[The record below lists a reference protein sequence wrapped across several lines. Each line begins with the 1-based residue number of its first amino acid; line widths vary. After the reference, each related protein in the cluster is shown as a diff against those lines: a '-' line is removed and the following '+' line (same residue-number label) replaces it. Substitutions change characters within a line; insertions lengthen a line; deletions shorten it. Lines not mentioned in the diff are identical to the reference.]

1 MSERS
6 ADPGVDEPLRIGF
19 SPCPNDTFMFH
30 ALVAG
35 EVPGLSLAPW
45 LADIE
50 ALNERAIAGVDPLP
64 VTKLS
69 VHALAHVSDRYTVLS
84 AGAALGRGC
93 GPLVVARPGALAD
106 VRAAD
111 PRAALQRLGA
121 LRVAI
126 PGRYTTAQL
135 LLRSLAPAP
144 RETVA
149 MDFAA
154 ILPAVASGEVDA
166 GLIIHESRFT
176 YAQHGLVQ
184 LADLGALW
192 EAETGLPLPLGVIA
206 IERARDPA
214 LATRLE
220 RGIRRS
226 IELARARPAAS
237 AAYIRAHAQEMD
249 PEVCRQH
256 IALYVNEFSLALGD
270 EGRAAID
277 ALLRR
282 GRAAGL
288 LPAGPSP
295 WR

>member
-1 MSERS
+1 VTE
-6 ADPGVDEPLRIGF
+6 ALTIGF

-30 ALVAG
+30 ALITGAVQGPAL
-35 EVPGLSLAPW
+35 VPW

-69 VHALAHVSDRYTVLS
+69 VHALAHVCDRYVPLS

-93 GPLVVARPGALAD
+93 GPLVVARPGALPD
-106 VRAAD
+106 D
-111 PRAALQRLGA
+111 PRAALQALAG

-149 MDFAA
+149 LRFDE
-154 ILPAVASGEVDA
+154 ILPAVAAGGVDA

-176 YAQHGLVQ
+176 YALHGLVAV
-184 LADLGALW
+184 ADLGVLW
-192 EAETGLPLPLGVIA
+192 EEETGLPLPLGVIA
-206 IERARDPA
+206 VERARGEA
-214 LATRLE
+214 
-220 RGIRRS
+220 
-226 IELARARPAAS
+226 LARALESGIQASIAAAWADPEAS
-237 AAYIRAHAQEMD
+237 ASYVRTHAQEMD
-249 PEVCRQH
+249 PAVCRRH
-256 IALYVNEFSLALGD
+256 IALYVNDFSRALGV

-277 ALLRR
+277 ALIAR
-282 GRAAGL
+282 GRGSGL
-288 LPAGPSP
+288 LPPGSSI
-295 WR
+295 W

>member
-1 MSERS
+1 MN
-6 ADPGVDEPLRIGF
+6 EPLRIGF

-35 EVPGLSLAPW
+35 AIEGPSLAPW

-50 ALNERAIAGVDPLP
+50 ALNERAIHGEDPLP
-64 VTKLS
+64 VSKIS
-69 VHALAHVSDRYTVLS
+69 VHALAHVSERYTVLA

-93 GPLVVARPGALAD
+93 GPLVVTRPELLGD
-106 VRAAD
+106 RGT
-111 PRAALQRLGA
+111 ALQRLGE

-149 MDFAA
+149 MEFSA
-154 ILPAVASGEVDA
+154 ILPAVAAGEVDA

-176 YAQHGLVQ
+176 YAAHGLVQ

-192 EAETGLPLPLGVIA
+192 EAQTGLPLPLGVIV
-206 IERARDPA
+206 IQRACGES
-214 LATRLE
+214 LAARLE
-220 RGIRRS
+220 AAIRRS
-226 IELARARPAAS
+226 IAAAWADPRAS
-237 AAYIRAHAQEMD
+237 AAYVRAHAQEMD

-256 IALYVNEFSLALGD
+256 IALYVNEFSQDLGAA
-270 EGRAAID
+270 GRAAID
-277 ALLRR
+277 ALLQR

-288 LPAGPSP
+288 LPDGPSP

>member
-1 MSERS
+1 MSD
-6 ADPGVDEPLRIGF
+6 ALGIGF

-35 EVPGLSLAPW
+35 EVPGLRVRPW

-50 ALNERAIAGVDPLP
+50 ALNLRAMAIGDAPLP

-69 VHALAHVSDRYTVLS
+69 VHALAHVRERYTVLA

-93 GPLVVARPGALAD
+93 GPLVVSRPGDLGGDPAL
-106 VRAAD
+106 
-111 PRAALQRLGA
+111 ALQRLRGR
-121 LRVAI
+121 RVAI
-126 PGRYTTAQL
+126 PGRYTTAYL
-135 LLRSLAPAP
+135 LLRALAPALTEVVP
-144 RETVA
+144 MRFE
-149 MDFAA
+149 A
-154 ILPAVASGEVDA
+154 IMPAVAAGEVDA

-176 YAQHGLVQ
+176 YAAHGLVQ

-206 IERARDPA
+206 VQRSLGDPLASA
-214 LATRLE
+214 LE
-220 RGIRRS
+220 EGIARS
-226 IELARARPAAS
+226 IRAARARPAA
-237 AAYIRAHAQEMD
+237 AWPYIRAHAQEMD
-249 PEVCRQH
+249 EAVCRQH

-277 ALLRR
+277 ALLAR
-282 GRAAGL
+282 GEAAGL
-288 LPAGPSP
+288 LPAGPSV

>member
-1 MSERS
+1 MN
-6 ADPGVDEPLRIGF
+6 EPLRIGF

-35 EVPGLSLAPW
+35 AVPGLALAPW

-50 ALNERAIAGVDPLP
+50 ALNERAIAGEDPLP
-64 VTKLS
+64 VSKIS
-69 VHALAHVSDRYTVLS
+69 VHALAHVSDRYAVLS

-93 GPLVVARPGALAD
+93 GPLVVARPG
-106 VRAAD
+106 VIGGD
-111 PRAALQRLGA
+111 PRAALQRLGE

-144 RETVA
+144 RETVS
-149 MDFAA
+149 MEFSA
-154 ILPAVASGEVDA
+154 ILPAVAAGEVDA

-176 YAQHGLVQ
+176 YAAHGLTM

-192 EAETGLPLPLGVIA
+192 EAQTGLPLPLGVIA
-206 IERARDPA
+206 VRRDVDPA
-214 LATRLE
+214 LASRLE
-220 RGIRRS
+220 HGIRRS
-226 IELARARPAAS
+226 IELARAAPAAS
-237 AAYIRAHAQEMD
+237 AQYVREHAQEMD

-256 IALYVNEFSLALGD
+256 IALYVNEFSLDLGA

-277 ALLRR
+277 ALLQR

>member
-1 MSERS
+1 MSD
-6 ADPGVDEPLRIGF
+6 ALAIGF

-35 EVPGLSLAPW
+35 EVEGLRVRPW

-50 ALNERAIAGVDPLP
+50 ALNLRAIGDEPLP

-69 VHALAHVSDRYTVLS
+69 VHALAHVRARYTVLA

-93 GPLVVARPGALAD
+93 GPLVVARPGLVD
-106 VRAAD
+106 TD
-111 PRAALQRLGA
+111 DQGLALQRLRGR
-121 LRVAI
+121 RVAI
-126 PGRYTTAQL
+126 PGRYTTAYL
-135 LLRSLAPAP
+135 LLRALAPALTEVVP
-144 RETVA
+144 MRFE
-149 MDFAA
+149 A
-154 ILPAVASGEVDA
+154 IMPAVAAGEVDA

-176 YAQHGLVQ
+176 YPAHGLVQ

-206 IERARDPA
+206 VQRALGDS
-214 LATRLE
+214 LAGALE
-220 RGIRRS
+220 RGIARS
-226 IELARARPAAS
+226 ILAARAWPAA
-237 AAYIRAHAQEMD
+237 AWPYIRAHAQEMD
-249 PEVCRQH
+249 EAVCRQH

-277 ALLRR
+277 ALLAR
-282 GRAAGL
+282 GEAAGL
-288 LPAGPSP
+288 LPAGPSV